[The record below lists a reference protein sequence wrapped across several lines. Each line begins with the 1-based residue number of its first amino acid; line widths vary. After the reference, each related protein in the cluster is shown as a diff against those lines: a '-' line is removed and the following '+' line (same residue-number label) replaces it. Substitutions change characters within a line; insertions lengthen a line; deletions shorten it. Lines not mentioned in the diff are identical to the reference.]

1 MRKLV
6 NSTPTRSLR
15 TERNG
20 AVPRLPYPNGWFAVA
35 FCDELPVGR
44 VLTRPFMGESI
55 VLYRTSSGLLRA
67 IRPYCPHLG
76 AHLGYGG
83 RVDGE
88 DIVCPFHNFA
98 FSPTGAC
105 VRTGYGTP
113 PPPNARLAALEMR
126 EVDGV
131 ILVWRHAQDCPP
143 DWEIPPTMPEG
154 FCPKHIVRTLVTHPQ
169 EICENA
175 VDTGHFAAVHKMVAN
190 TYQVGFT
197 GPVIEINMEA
207 SLIAGSRSGF
217 LDHFGSNSIFQ
228 LHGLGWIFSRFNI
241 PKLGLHVKLWMLPT
255 PIDPL
260 HLEVRIAGNV
270 ERFLGHELSRPVIR
284 LFSKV
289 VVSLSAR
296 DFAQDAPI
304 WNNKT
309 YVELPKLAKGDG
321 PIMEFRRWAKQ
332 FYSTDVPDD

>member
-1 MRKLV
+1 LV
-6 NSTPTRSLR
+6 WGLGRAAALEHPDRWGGLIDLPATLDDRAMSRLCSVLARSEAEDQAAVRSAGIFVRRLVR
-15 TERNG
+15 APVKDCGVSRPWRPRDTVLITGGTG
-20 AVPRLPYPNGWFAVA
+20 A
-35 FCDELPVGR
+35 
-44 VLTRPFMGESI
+44 
-55 VLYRTSSGLLRA
+55 
-67 IRPYCPHLG
+67 LG
-76 AHLGYGG
+76 AHVARWLA
-83 RVDGE
+83 
-88 DIVCPFHNFA
+88 NQ
-98 FSPTGAC
+98 GAEHL
-105 VRTGYGTP
+105 VLVSRRG
-113 PPPNARLAALEMR
+113 LAAPGAE
-126 EVDGV
+126 
-131 ILVWRHAQDCPP
+131 
-143 DWEIPPTMPEG
+143 
-154 FCPKHIVRTLVTHPQ
+154 
-169 EICENA
+169 
-175 VDTGHFAAVHKMVAN
+175 
-190 TYQVGFT
+190 
-197 GPVIEINMEA
+197 
-207 SLIAGSRSGF
+207 
-217 LDHFGSNSIFQ
+217 Q
-228 LHGLGWIFSRFNI
+228 LRAELAGLGTAVTVAACDVADRKALAELLVSVQPPLTAVVHTAGAVQVSGIEDMGTNDLAVSRFNI